1 MTRSVIPMRGTF
13 LVSKDNSKVEDK
25 TDSAMNSRICTSIG
39 TYAAFSLLLN
49 LPLVAFAAEP
59 AWWTQQK
66 AECGLSP
73 SLAYNTWVAQ
83 GMPCNGGGDQ
93 TPSLDPRQIAV
104 QNAIPRYN
112 ALVHSLADRYY
123 LLDKQSWLNV
133 PLGTEAE
140 FFNSANQMHKFLVNE
155 ADANRFREGQL
166 REELAG
172 LEEVIETYP
181 GLIANLR
188 TDSETMRLERNR
200 LAVAL
205 EAAKQ
210 QLGLT
215 QRAAKQLE
223 TRAYRYEEDVKRD
236 KATVL
241 SWLTVLL
248 PTGMV
253 ETVSPNPY
261 ESIFEPLVGS
271 VPVHQGAPE
280 AAEAPKPV
288 EAIALRPSRFGV
300 RIEINPEPLAGTAEN
315 AVAQLEADAAA
326 FRTARHDQNSLRD
339 YVSTVRPIA
348 AQLQQERS
356 NALDQRGRLEGEI
369 RTFGGQL
376 KVTTWALLLARD
388 ALESAKET
396 FLYRA
401 ADAWIWQNAKTEAI
415 RQVKNE
421 VRRLVAARSTGVSYR
436 DITDGEMHA
445 FINAGKQNIFSLGER
460 ALSSGDRLYQ
470 VLNRFQTLRTHT
482 LGYVEES
489 FRVASQGSPREMIEF
504 VGGMSEGI
512 DNDAE
517 QLVKANLG
525 AIRIPEPWKSI
536 YAKYFLKRPE

>member
-1 MTRSVIPMRGTF
+1 
-13 LVSKDNSKVEDK
+13 
-25 TDSAMNSRICTSIG
+25 MNSRICTSIG
-39 TYAAFSLLLN
+39 TYAAFSLLLS
-49 LPLVAFAAEP
+49 LSLVAFAAEP

-66 AECGLSP
+66 RECGLSP

-83 GMPCNGGGDQ
+83 GMPCNRGGDQ
-93 TPSLDPRQIAV
+93 PPSLDPRQIAL

-112 ALVHSLADRYY
+112 ALVHSLADRYN
-123 LLDKQSWLNV
+123 LLDKQSWLNL

-140 FFNSANQMHKFLVNE
+140 FFNTANQMHKFLVNQ
-155 ADANRFREGQL
+155 ADANRFGEGRL

-172 LEEVIETYP
+172 LNEIIATYP

-188 TDSETMRLERNR
+188 TDNETMRLERNR

-210 QLGLT
+210 QLELT

-223 TRAYRYEEDVKRD
+223 TRAYRYEEGVKRD
-236 KATVL
+236 KDTVL

-248 PTGMV
+248 PPGVVT
-253 ETVSPNPY
+253 TVSPKPF

-271 VPVHQGAPE
+271 VPVRQRAPE
-280 AAEAPKPV
+280 AADAPKPA
-288 EAIALRPSRFGV
+288 EPIALRPSRFGI
-300 RIEINPEPLAGTAEN
+300 RIEINPKPLAGTAEN

-326 FRTARHDQNSLRD
+326 FRTASYDQNAIFD
-339 YVSTVRPIA
+339 HVNTVRPIS

-388 ALESAKET
+388 TLQSAQET

-401 ADAWIWQNAKTEAI
+401 VDAWIWKNAKTEAI
-415 RQVKNE
+415 RQVKDE
-421 VRRLVAARSTGVSYR
+421 VRRLVSARSTGVSYH
-436 DITDGEMHA
+436 DMTDGEMRA

-470 VLNRFQTLRTHT
+470 VLNRFQTLRTHA

-489 FRVASQGSPREMIEF
+489 FRVASQGSSREMIEF